1 MMNKLFTII
10 SVLIISSCATIE
22 EYEKLT
28 QETNVPLSTSV
39 NGVIFKIKK
48 EKDLPNAFGRADI
61 YGGKVDQGEKVLR
74 YMGLNSSGNMVLRI
88 TDIDIKS
95 NETVF
100 TRYNIPRVISNNN
113 TNSTPQM
120 TGGWIGGQGQTN
132 QPQVNQTTINNNNTV
147 VISDSPE
154 ANIDRLPP
162 NVYQFEFNHKENSL
176 LDLGYIKVN
185 FQEVSA
191 YLVRYTLED

>member
-1 MMNKLFTII
+1 MMNKLITII

-22 EYEKLT
+22 EYEKLI

-48 EKDLPNAFGRADI
+48 EKDLPNAYGKADI
-61 YGGKVDQGEKVLR
+61 WGGKVDQGEKVLR